1 MEVDNNLFDVLA
13 DICKPVIYSEP
24 RGALFTTAQVR
35 MLCIDAIMYYREHE
49 GDDKIDINEFFKQEG
64 L

>member
-1 MEVDNNLFDVLA
+1 MEVDNNLYDVLA
-13 DICKPVIYSEP
+13 DICKPRIYTNP
-24 RGALFTTAQVR
+24 PAALFTAAQVR

-49 GDDKIDINEFFKQEG
+49 GEDKIDINKFFELKG